1 VGGHGTALR
10 AGFVI
15 AGVIGEMNFVAG
27 FANKGAPAQS
37 RGAAMSDRPDGAALL
52 R

>member
-1 VGGHGTALR
+1 
-10 AGFVI
+10 
-15 AGVIGEMNFVAG
+15 MNLITG

-37 RGAAMSDRPDGAALL
+37 RGAAMSDGPDGAALL